1 MKIAWAGGMA
11 LGVSGALA
19 CAQAPGNPNTPNPQ
33 GQCSYTVTAGDG
45 QTVTGTKSCT
55 GQSVPT
61 DTPLAK
67 RLPYPGDPAPE
78 EAPLG
83 KETPVVP
90 TEPSLPPPPGQGSNA
105 GGMKD
110 AGSSGESSSSSS
122 SSANAASVPAE
133 GPPPD
138 PNDVNSDTPVAPKR
152 NLHKKPVYSMETQ
165 PTEVQVAN
173 DLQVAG
179 FYMNDGNWRGAYG
192 RASDAVKL
200 DDTNPD
206 AHLAVANAA
215 RKMGKLDE
223 AVKEY
228 KRTLALDPVPKARKE
243 AEKALKEMVG
253 DN

>member
-1 MKIAWAGGMA
+1 MIWVGGVV
-11 LGVSGALA
+11 LGMSGAA
-19 CAQAPGNPNTPNPQ
+19 VWAQTPSEQKPEQ
-33 GQCSYTVTAGDG
+33 KMCDYTVTSGDG
-45 QTVTGTKSCT
+45 QTVTGKKPCEGTA
-55 GQSVPT
+55 VPT

-67 RLPYPGDPAPE
+67 RLPYPGDPAPSE
-78 EAPLG
+78 PAAAN
-83 KETPVVP
+83 PVVP
-90 TEPSLPPPPGQGSNA
+90 AEPGVPATPSQGNA

-122 SSANAASVPAE
+122 SSNAASVPAE

-138 PNDVNSDTPVAPKR
+138 PDDVNSDTPVAPKR

-165 PTEVQVAN
+165 PVAVQVAN

-179 FYMNDGNWRGAYG
+179 FYMKDGNWRGAYG
-192 RASDAVKL
+192 RASDAMKL
-200 DDTNPD
+200 DDSNPD
-206 AHLAVANAA
+206 THLAVANAA
-215 RKMGKLDE
+215 RKLGKLDE

-253 DN
+253 DQ